1 MGNGRL
7 KVKIGWCGN
16 GVARRKTQ
24 KIRKTL
30 TSQKRRSRNGGRWQE
45 TGVWGR
51 DSGKWGEIWRT
62 GGSWREDLE
71 GWREGWR
78 AVWRTDSPDLGK
90 TRLPSQGPKEPASY
104 IPGHIDTCFVHLSR
118 STVTN
123 VTYRH
128 DLENWTWTAKNWGQ
142 TALLPPGRPDLGK
155 TGLSS

>member
-1 MGNGRL
+1 M
-7 KVKIGWCGN
+7 
-16 GVARRKTQ
+16 
-24 KIRKTL
+24 
-30 TSQKRRSRNGGRWQE
+30 SQKRRSRNGGDGRKR
-45 TGVWGR
+45 GVWGR
-51 DSGKWGEIWRT
+51 DSGKWGESGEL

-90 TRLPSQGPKEPASY
+90 TRLPSPGPKEPASY

-128 DLENWTWTAKNWGQ
+128 DLENWTWTAKLGVKRTSCHQDARSGQ
-142 TALLPPGRPDLGK
+142 NGAPKSGTKRARIIHPW
-155 TGLSS
+155 SH